1 MGSSRRRWWILAAMT
16 GTLSMILLDQTVV
29 SVALPTIQRDLDT
42 TQTELQWVVNAY
54 LLSLAALVAVGGR
67 LADMFNRVGVLIAG
81 IVLFVCSSA
90 ACGLAQSET
99 FLIAAR
105 ALQGVGAALMLPP
118 TGAIVINTFATA
130 ERGKAMGVYAGISM
144 IFLSVGPLIGG
155 LFTDYVSWRWV
166 FWVNLPVGAVTIAM
180 ILSTR
185 PEGRVPPGQRLDV
198 PGLLTLVPA
207 LAAIVLALM
216 QSNTWGWGSPATVL
230 LLAGGLLLVV
240 AFVVLEWRVPSPLV
254 QLRLFLTR
262 NFRGDTL
269 VLFCIQFA
277 LTGITVF
284 GAIYAQ
290 DLLGF
295 SPVKAGL
302 ALLPLT
308 IPVLIV
314 APLSGRLY
322 DRVGPR
328 GPVTIGMLLVGV
340 SLCWFAAEQHEFS
353 YGLLVP
359 GYIVAGVGIALVMS
373 PSNTDAM
380 NAAPPELR
388 GQASGVVQTVRQV
401 GGTVGLA
408 IVGTIVANVQHDR
421 LSDFL
426 LGIGEPASQVSKL
439 EGLLAQE
446 TETKQSVAAGIPHA
460 EQHQLLAGARDA
472 ITDGISVAYWVCG
485 GVMVAAA
492 IGAWA
497 ILRRKEYAEEGPP
510 AHPVPPHPPELKRF
524 AGRSSARGSSA

>member
-16 GTLSMILLDQTVV
+16 GTLSLILLDQTVV
-29 SVALPTIQRDLDT
+29 SVALPTIQRELDT

-81 IVLFVCSSA
+81 IVLFVGSSA

-105 ALQGVGAALMLPP
+105 AVQGVGAAMMLPP
-118 TGAIVINTFATA
+118 TGAIVINTFAPG

-144 IFLSVGPLIGG
+144 IFLSLGPLVGG
-155 LFTDYVSWRWV
+155 LLTDYASWRWV
-166 FWVNLPVGAVTIAM
+166 FWVNLPVGAATIAM
-180 ILSTR
+180 ILGTR
-185 PEGRVPPGQRLDV
+185 PDGRVPPGQRLDV
-198 PGLLTLVPA
+198 PGLLTLVPG

-216 QSNTWGWGSPATVL
+216 QSNTWGWGSPATLL
-230 LLAGGLLLVV
+230 LLAGGLLLLV
-240 AFVVLEWRVPSPLV
+240 AFVALETRVPNPLV

-295 SPVKAGL
+295 DPVQAGL

-314 APLSGRLY
+314 APISGRLY
-322 DRVGPR
+322 DRIGPR
-328 GPVTIGMLLVGV
+328 GPVTVGMLLVGA
-340 SLCWFAAEQHEFS
+340 SLFWIAAVQHEFS
-353 YGLLVP
+353 FWVLVP
-359 GYIVAGVGIALVMS
+359 GYVVAGVGIALVMS

-380 NAAPPELR
+380 NAAPSELR

-408 IVGTIVANVQHDR
+408 VVGTIVANVQNDR
-421 LSDFL
+421 LTDFL
-426 LGIGEPASQVSKL
+426 LGIGEPANQVPKL

-460 EQHQLLAGARDA
+460 EQQQLLDGARDA

-485 GVMVAAA
+485 GVMVVGA
-492 IGAWA
+492 IAAWA
-497 ILRRKEYAEEGPP
+497 ILRRHAYPEEDLP
-510 AHPVPPHPPELKRF
+510 AHPVPPHPPELKQP
-524 AGRSSARGSSA
+524 AGRS

>member
-1 MGSSRRRWWILAAMT
+1 MRSGGRRWWILAAMT

-42 TQTELQWVVNAY
+42 SQTELQWVVNAY

-67 LADMFNRVGVLIAG
+67 LADMFNRVGVLIIG

-118 TGAIVINTFATA
+118 TGAIVINTFPLA

-144 IFLSVGPLIGG
+144 IFLSLGPLVGG
-155 LFTDYVSWRWV
+155 LFTEYASWRWV
-166 FWVNLPVGAVTIAM
+166 FWVNLPLGVITIGM
-180 ILSTR
+180 ILRTR
-185 PEGRVPPGQRLDV
+185 PEGRVPAGQRLDV
-198 PGLLTLVPA
+198 PGLLTLVSG
-207 LAAIVLALM
+207 LIAIVLALM
-216 QSNTWGWGSPATVL
+216 QSNTWGWGSPATIL
-230 LLAGGLLLVV
+230 LLAGGLLLLG
-240 AFVVLEWRVPSPLV
+240 AFVALETRVPSPLV

-277 LTGITVF
+277 ITGITVF

-290 DLLGF
+290 DLLDF
-295 SPVKAGL
+295 SPVEAGL

-308 IPVLIV
+308 IPVLIA
-314 APLSGRLY
+314 APLAGRLY

-328 GPVTIGMLLVGV
+328 IPVTVGMLLVGA
-340 SLCWFAAEQHEFS
+340 SLFWTAAVQHDFS

-359 GYIVAGVGIALVMS
+359 GYIVTGIGLALVMS

-380 NAAPPELR
+380 NAAPSELR

-421 LSDFL
+421 LNDFL

-439 EGLLAQE
+439 EGVLAQE
-446 TETKQSVAAGIPHA
+446 TETKRSVAAGIPQA
-460 EQHQLLAGARDA
+460 EQQQLLDGARDA

-492 IGAWA
+492 IAAWT
-497 ILRRKEYAEEGPP
+497 ILRRAEYTDEGPS
-510 AHPVPPHPPELKRF
+510 AHPVAPHPPELKQLASR
-524 AGRSSARGSSA
+524 

>member
-1 MGSSRRRWWILAAMT
+1 MGSGGRRWWILAAMT

-67 LADMFNRVGVLIAG
+67 LADMFNRVGVLIIG
-81 IVLFVCSSA
+81 IVLFVGSSA

-118 TGAIVINTFATA
+118 TGAIVINTFPLA
-130 ERGKAMGVYAGISM
+130 ERGKAMGVYAGIST
-144 IFLSVGPLIGG
+144 IFLSLGPLVGG
-155 LFTDYVSWRWV
+155 LCTEYLSWRWV
-166 FWVNLPVGAVTIAM
+166 FWINLPLGATTIVM
-180 ILSTR
+180 IRRTR
-185 PEGRVPPGQRLDV
+185 PDGRVPPGQRLDV
-198 PGLLTLVPA
+198 PGLFTLVPG
-207 LAAIVLALM
+207 LAAIVLGLM
-216 QSNTWGWGSPATVL
+216 QSNTWGWGSPATIL
-230 LLAGGLLLVV
+230 LLAGGVLLMV
-240 AFVVLEWRVPSPLV
+240 AFVALETRVRSPLV

-269 VLFCIQFA
+269 VLFCIQFG

-295 SPVKAGL
+295 SPVEAGL

-328 GPVTIGMLLVGV
+328 APVTVGMILAGA
-340 SLCWFAAEQHEFS
+340 SLFWMAAVQHEFS

-359 GYIVAGVGIALVMS
+359 GYVAAGVGIALVMS

-380 NAAPPELR
+380 NAAPSALR
-388 GQASGVVQTVRQV
+388 GEASGVVQTVRQV

-408 IVGTIVANVQHDR
+408 VVGTIVATVQHDR
-421 LSDFL
+421 LTDFL
-426 LGIGEPASQVSKL
+426 LGIGEPANQVPKL

-446 TETKQSVAAGIPHA
+446 TETKQAVAAGIPRA
-460 EQHQLLAGARDA
+460 EQQQLLEGARDA
-472 ITDGISVAYWVCG
+472 ITDGISVAYWACG

-492 IGAWA
+492 VGAWM
-497 ILRRKEYAEEGPP
+497 ILRRGEYAEKGPP
-510 AHPVPPHPPELKRF
+510 AHPVPPHPPELKRL
-524 AGRSSARGSSA
+524 AGRL

>member
-1 MGSSRRRWWILAAMT
+1 MGSGGRRWWILAAMT

-42 TQTELQWVVNAY
+42 SQTELQWVVNAY

-67 LADMFNRVGVLIAG
+67 LADMFNRVGVLITG

-118 TGAIVINTFATA
+118 TGAIVINTFPLA

-144 IFLSVGPLIGG
+144 IFLSLGPLVGG
-155 LFTDYVSWRWV
+155 LFTEYVSWRWV
-166 FWVNLPVGAVTIAM
+166 FWVNVPLGAITIAL
-180 ILSTR
+180 IRRTR
-185 PEGRVPPGQRLDV
+185 PEGRVPPGQRFDV
-198 PGLLTLVPA
+198 PGLLTLVPG
-207 LAAIVLALM
+207 LVAIVLALM
-216 QSNTWGWGSPATVL
+216 QSNTWGWESPATIL
-230 LLAGGLLLVV
+230 LLAGGLLLLG
-240 AFVVLEWRVPSPLV
+240 AFVALETRVPSPLV

-295 SPVKAGL
+295 SPVEAGL

-308 IPVLIV
+308 IPVLIA
-314 APLSGRLY
+314 APLAGRLY
-322 DRVGPR
+322 DRIGPR
-328 GPVTIGMLLVGV
+328 VPVTVGMLLVGA
-340 SLCWFAAEQHEFS
+340 SLFWIAVEQHDFS

-380 NAAPPELR
+380 NAAPSDLR

-408 IVGTIVANVQHDR
+408 VVGTIVANVQHDR
-421 LSDFL
+421 LNDFL
-426 LGIGEPASQVSKL
+426 LGIGEPANQVSKL
-439 EGLLAQE
+439 EGVLAQE
-446 TETKQSVAAGIPHA
+446 TETKQSVAAGIPQA
-460 EQHQLLAGARDA
+460 KQEQLLDGARDA

-492 IGAWA
+492 IAAWT
-497 ILRRKEYAEEGPP
+497 ILRRAEYTDEGAL
-510 AHPVPPHPPELKRF
+510 AHPVAPHPPALKQL
-524 AGRSSARGSSA
+524 AGRS